1 MTSHQSS
8 ADRKNHHARHGE
20 SLRGSHDG
28 PVGRGYRFA
37 PYELAFCGRS
47 GAGKTTLIT
56 RLIRDLSPSYRIA
69 YVKHDAHGFAMD
81 REGKDTFRATESGA
95 HAVFINDAERF
106 ALLGTGEIDAPL
118 ASLLFPDVD
127 FVFAEGYRRSEL
139 AKIVVVDPDGEI
151 LDEVESGEI
160 GRVAALILR
169 GDAAQG
175 VAERARRVARSI
187 GLRGAGLSA
196 EGASSDASSRQAPSN
211 EAGSNEASSGEA
223 SFTEAE
229 PALLSADD
237 LPAIRELVLRHFAA
251 QAAAVPLYGLVLGGG
266 RSTRMH
272 REKAAIAYHGVPQ
285 ARWAAELLSSVC
297 RRVYVSTRADQGGEP
312 VFDGLEQ
319 IHDRF
324 VDIGPMGGILT
335 ALHAHPE
342 AAWLVL
348 GCDLPFVTLETL
360 EELIRRRD
368 PFRFATCYDSL
379 GDGLPEPLCAIYE
392 PSYRA
397 RLHQFLA
404 AGRTCPRKALI
415 QSRCRRIP
423 LLDPRALDNVNDPQE
438 SLAASALLARRKG

>member
-1 MTSHQSS
+1 VTSNQSNP
-8 ADRKNHHARHGE
+8 DRHSHHGRHGE
-20 SLRGSHDG
+20 SLRGSHGAPGAAGDC
-28 PVGRGYRFA
+28 RFA

-56 RLIRDLSPSYRIA
+56 RLIRDLSPAYRIA

-95 HAVFINDAERF
+95 HAVLINDAERF
-106 ALLGTGEIDAPL
+106 ALLGSGEIAPPIAPL
-118 ASLLFPDVD
+118 LFADVD
-127 FVFAEGYRRSEL
+127 FVLAEGYRRSEL
-139 AKIVVVDPDGEI
+139 AKIVLIDPDGEI

-160 GRVAALILR
+160 ERIAAMVIR
-169 GDAAQG
+169 SDAPHG
-175 VAERARRVARSI
+175 VAERARRLTRSI
-187 GLRGAGLSA
+187 GLRSA
-196 EGASSDASSRQAPSN
+196 ETSAAPASLPPSSDAASRASGAEAPG
-211 EAGSNEASSGEA
+211 A
-223 SFTEAE
+223 AE
-229 PALLSADD
+229 PPLLSADD
-237 LPAIRELVLRHFAA
+237 LPAIGELVISHFAA
-251 QAAAVPLYGLVLGGG
+251 KAAAIPLYGLVLSGG

-272 REKAAIAYHGVPQ
+272 RDKAAIAYHGVPQ
-285 ARWAAELLSSVC
+285 ARWAADLVSQVC
-297 RRVYVSTRADQGGEP
+297 SQVYLSTRADQGGEEI
-312 VFDGLEQ
+312 FDGIEQ

-360 EELIRRRD
+360 EELVRRRD
-368 PFRFATCYDSL
+368 PFRFATCYDSSE
-379 GDGLPEPLCAIYE
+379 DGLPEPLCAIYE

-423 LLDPRALDNVNDPQE
+423 LIDSRALDNVNDPEEAQ
-438 SLAASALLARRKG
+438 AASALLARRKG